1 MSGLRIGLLR
11 NRDFGFRKRQ
21 VIILFETVVLALGP
35 TTPPVHWLTVVVSP
49 GLNRPGRKA
58 TCSDVMNS

>member
-1 MSGLRIGLLR
+1 M
-11 NRDFGFRKRQ
+11 
-21 VIILFETVVLALGP
+21 IILFETVVLALGP